1 MKKSLYLLKKIAK
14 TSLISL
20 TFILT
25 LLLNSLAEE
34 NISLEPQNTFLEH
47 QKETQI
53 IPEGQNEIINV
64 AEEKSKTEIKDKKSG
79 VKKIFKDEKTNKLY
93 LEFREADIKEVAR
106 IFSKLSGVSILVS
119 EDVKARVTLNIENLT
134 WREAFELILKT
145 YNLYSIEKNGVIIIV
160 TYKKIQEEQDQSPLT
175 TKILTLNFVDLN
187 EAKIYLKSLMTKR
200 GTLEGDKRTNSL
212 IITDTPEVIEKAEK
226 ILKELDKKTPQVLVE
241 VWMIDKKLTSE
252 FEFGIEWSYYDKAS
266 LDTTGTPTKMW
277 SQSLGV
283 TKETLNIIYG
293 KSVFQHFWLSGIL
306 QAYKED
312 GNSKILANPRVLTLD
327 NIPAEINITE
337 QVPYTDVQKT
347 QDGSMTSTQ
356 FKDVGIKLIVKPH
369 ITPDGH
375 VVMDISTEQSFVNR
389 FITDSSGSQQPE
401 IATRKSQNTMLV
413 KDQETIVIGGLRK
426 RERKTTNKKIPI
438 LGDIPFLGNLFR
450 NTQNT
455 DEIRELIIFVTPI
468 IIKDTKDIVKEDKEI
483 LNGKQFFPKEK
494 IKEKSKNIQTKND
507 LEIKDKEKIDNVK
520 KKEELPNFKKLKLLP
535 LKAP

>member
-64 AEEKSKTEIKDKKSG
+64 AEEKSKTEVKDKKSG

-483 LNGKQFFPKEK
+483 LNGKQFFPEEK
-494 IKEKSKNIQTKND
+494 IKEESKNIQTKND